1 MSEGSR
7 PPEGSSSASCCW
19 GSSSEV
25 LAPPLLVSR
34 HQRAGGICGACA
46 LRGSDPRG
54 AQCAAQRGTRG
65 ATPIQTLSGRSPMN
79 GSPLT
84 WPGTDDGRNQSQ
96 GPVVRRT
103 LPAAVW
109 ADGRTKGLITR
120 TTAAEARPPGCAVS
134 MRKQRGPSRCWGY
147 LLRVV
152 HDSALRERWP
162 LSRCTPRARAR
173 GRERDR

>member
-1 MSEGSR
+1 
-7 PPEGSSSASCCW
+7 
-19 GSSSEV
+19 
-25 LAPPLLVSR
+25 
-34 HQRAGGICGACA
+34 
-46 LRGSDPRG
+46 
-54 AQCAAQRGTRG
+54 
-65 ATPIQTLSGRSPMN
+65 MN

-173 GRERDR
+173 DRERKTDKKVARERDVALAQLVASFVSVPAYYINTK